1 MARTDPGQGPP
12 GPTGRSP
19 AGQGL
24 TGRSLTGPQTG
35 LAQAIGEQFSL
46 QASMGGVRG
55 LVESVLPVAVFS
67 VVYAITK
74 DLGPSAWGA
83 LGVSALLVLVRLIS
97 RQPVS
102 QAVSGMFGVLVGV
115 LVAFATGRPVDF
127 FLMTI
132 LKNVGLL
139 FFYLGSLVVG
149 WPFVGV
155 MLGFLLGEQTHWR
168 QVPGRRRIYV
178 LATWVWVAMCLI
190 RLTVEIPLYLADNV
204 EGLGAVS
211 VPLGLPLYG
220 TVLLLTWVIV
230 RRVPVARPDG
240 AQDPADAG
248 AAQELAPAGPESGTG
263 STQELDELEE
273 LDATERVVD
282 AAVREFDAAMQTLD
296 TAAREPDAVVPGPDR
311 GSSASPPG
319 GPPRPA

>member
-1 MARTDPGQGPP
+1 MTRTDPGRG
-12 GPTGRSP
+12 
-19 AGQGL
+19 AQGL
-24 TGRSLTGPQTG
+24 AGSQAG

-46 QASMGGVRG
+46 QASVGGVRG

-67 VVYAITK
+67 VVYAMTK

-83 LGVSALLVLVRLIS
+83 LGVSVLLVLVRLLS

-132 LKNVGLL
+132 LKNVGLML
-139 FFYLGSLVVG
+139 FYLGTLVVG

-168 QVPGRRRIYV
+168 QVPERRRVYA

-220 TVLLLTWVIV
+220 TVLLLTWVLV
-230 RRVPVARPDG
+230 RRVPVARPDEV
-240 AQDPADAG
+240 QDPAG
-248 AAQELAPAGPESGTG
+248 AAVPPAPEPASTGP
-263 STQELDELEE
+263 
-273 LDATERVVD
+273 APD
-282 AAVREFDAAMQTLD
+282 AAVREFDAAMQALD
-296 TAAREPDAVVPGPDR
+296 TASRDPDAAVPGPDR
-311 GSSASPPG
+311 GGSASPLG
-319 GPPRPA
+319 GPPRPI